1 MIEQVKGT
9 RNIANDDS
17 AKFLHVKNTF
27 INKFS
32 DYGYKYIQ
40 TPLLEYKELFDKS
53 IGESSEIVTK
63 QMYELKDKGG
73 RDLVLRPEGTS
84 SVVRYHAE
92 FNKDNTS
99 KYSYFGSMFRY
110 ENPQKNRYREF
121 NQAGAEIVGLI
132 DIYSDFQIIND
143 SLNFINNLLPE
154 TTLKINTIGSIEDR
168 EAYVKVLYEYFSKN
182 KEKLSNESLEK
193 IENNTLRILDSNNS
207 EDREIISNAPTINEY
222 INTHSKENFES
233 LLRLLDNSQINYE
246 IDYSLVRGLDYYND
260 LTFEFHTEES
270 VVVGGGGRYDNLAKI
285 LSIGD
290 FNGVGVAFG
299 VERIMN
305 LLSEIK
311 ISSKYYLLGT
321 NIDNLTK
328 YSKILDEN
336 NINYNKPSRVSKEN
350 SQFKEAKKLNAEY
363 LINADED
370 TIKNLITNETEAFDI
385 EVILEH

>member
-143 SLNFINNLLPE
+143 SLNFINNLLPG

-168 EAYVKVLYEYFSKN
+168 EAYVKVLYEYFSQN

>member
-92 FNKDNTS
+92 FNKNNTS

-143 SLNFINNLLPE
+143 SLNFINNLLPG

>member
-9 RNIANDDS
+9 RNIANEDS
-17 AKFLHVKNTF
+17 AKFLHVKNSF

-84 SVVRYHAE
+84 SIVRYHAE

-121 NQAGAEIVGLI
+121 NQAGAEIIGLI

-143 SLNFINNLLPE
+143 SLNFINNLLPG
-154 TTLKINTIGSIEDR
+154 TRLKINTIGSTEDR
-168 EAYVKVLYEYFSKN
+168 ESYVKVLYDYFSKN
-182 KEKLSNESLEK
+182 KEKLSTESLEK

-207 EDREIISNAPTINEY
+207 EDKEIINNAPKINEY
-222 INTHSKENFES
+222 INNSSKESFD
-233 LLRLLDNSQINYE
+233 RLLNLLENSQIDYE

-260 LTFEFHTEES
+260 LTFEFHTNEN
-270 VVVGGGGRYDNLAKI
+270 VVVGGGGRYDYLAKL
-285 LSIGD
+285 LSIGE

-299 VERIMN
+299 IERIIN

-321 NIDNLTK
+321 NIDNLIK

-336 NINYNKPSRVSKEN
+336 NINYNKPSRISKEN

-370 TIKNLITNETEAFDI
+370 TIKNLITNETKAFDI
-385 EVILEH
+385 EVLIEH

>member
-143 SLNFINNLLPE
+143 SLNFINNLLPG

-260 LTFEFHTEES
+260 LTFEFHTEER

>member
-143 SLNFINNLLPE
+143 SLNFINNLLPG
-154 TTLKINTIGSIEDR
+154 TTLKINTIGSIKDR

-222 INTHSKENFES
+222 INTHSKEYFES

>member
-143 SLNFINNLLPE
+143 SLNFINNLLPG

-193 IENNTLRILDSNNS
+193 IENNTLRILDSNNP

>member
-9 RNIANDDS
+9 RNIANEDS
-17 AKFLHVKNTF
+17 AKFLHVKNSF

-143 SLNFINNLLPE
+143 SLNFINNLLPG

-207 EDREIISNAPTINEY
+207 GDREIISNAPTINEY

>member
-9 RNIANDDS
+9 RNIANEDS
-17 AKFLHVKNTF
+17 AKFLHVKNSF

-143 SLNFINNLLPE
+143 SLNFINNLLPG

-168 EAYVKVLYEYFSKN
+168 EAYVKVLYEYFSQN
-182 KEKLSNESLEK
+182 KDKLSNESLEK

>member
-92 FNKDNTS
+92 FNKDITS

>member
-92 FNKDNTS
+92 FNKNNTS

-143 SLNFINNLLPE
+143 SLNFINNLLPG

-182 KEKLSNESLEK
+182 KEKLSNESLDK

-260 LTFEFHTEES
+260 LTFEFHTEEN